1 MKLGFLI
8 SDTAERQMTRV
19 SACYELQS
27 QDWEHHSCRHLKVP
41 RKGPCLPE
49 WISANSSLLTTSPSQ
64 EVSLCRYIPDRSR
77 PDQDPACSPCSPP
90 SHPQDWTLKQTLRPA
105 PSYQAPT
112 FDPSTLPNRMENLI
126 DAFPKQLKEAL
137 EIGRKATLKAPG
149 GPYANVVVTGL
160 GGSGIGGRI
169 AAQLMHK
176 EAKCPI
182 EVYNNYYLPGY
193 VDHKSLVIACSY
205 SGNTEETLA
214 AMDQA
219 LAKGARVVVITS
231 GGTMLETAKA
241 KGLDHIV
248 IPGGNPPRTMLAYS
262 LVQQFF
268 VLHHFG
274 IIGDG
279 FEDAVKTAANMLA
292 EDKEAIKKAAMDLTE
307 KLVGKRLVIY
317 SEANTEAVSIRFR
330 QQVNEN
336 SKELCWHHAIPEMN
350 HNELVGW
357 AGGDK
362 SLAVVIF
369 RHKEDHQRTQ
379 MRMEIN
385 KSIFEKYTPN
395 VYEVWSKGDT
405 AIARQLYLI
414 NLGDW
419 VSLFW
424 AHKKGVDPSEI
435 AVINMLKGKL
445 AEVK

>member
-1 MKLGFLI
+1 
-8 SDTAERQMTRV
+8 
-19 SACYELQS
+19 
-27 QDWEHHSCRHLKVP
+27 
-41 RKGPCLPE
+41 
-49 WISANSSLLTTSPSQ
+49 
-64 EVSLCRYIPDRSR
+64 
-77 PDQDPACSPCSPP
+77 
-90 SHPQDWTLKQTLRPA
+90 
-105 PSYQAPT
+105 
-112 FDPSTLPNRMENLI
+112 MEKLI

-149 GPYANVVVTGL
+149 GPYTNVVVTGL

-205 SGNTEETLA
+205 SGNTEETMA

-219 LAKGARVVVITS
+219 LAKGARIVVITS
-231 GGTMLETAKA
+231 GGTMLEIAKA
-241 KGLDHIV
+241 KGMDHIV

-262 LVQQFF
+262 LIQQFF

-279 FEDAVKTAANMLA
+279 FEGAVKTAANMLLD
-292 EDKEAIKKAAMDLTE
+292 DKEAIKKAAMELTE

-362 SLAVVIF
+362 SLGVVIF
-369 RHKEDHQRTQ
+369 RHKEDHERTQ

-419 VSLFW
+419 VSLYW
-424 AHKKGVDPSEI
+424 AQKKGVDPSEI

-445 AEVK
+445 AVVR

>member
-1 MKLGFLI
+1 M
-8 SDTAERQMTRV
+8 
-19 SACYELQS
+19 
-27 QDWEHHSCRHLKVP
+27 
-41 RKGPCLPE
+41 
-49 WISANSSLLTTSPSQ
+49 
-64 EVSLCRYIPDRSR
+64 
-77 PDQDPACSPCSPP
+77 
-90 SHPQDWTLKQTLRPA
+90 
-105 PSYQAPT
+105 QA
-112 FDPSTLPNRMENLI
+112 LI
-126 DAFPKQLKEAL
+126 DAFPAQLKEAIT
-137 EIGRKATLKAPG
+137 IGRNARLKPAD

-169 AAQLMHK
+169 AAQLMHHV
-176 EAKCPI
+176 ASCPI

-193 VDHKSLVIACSY
+193 VGDRSLVIACSY
-205 SGNTEETLA
+205 SGNTEETIA

-219 LAKGARVVVITS
+219 LANGARVCVITS
-231 GGTMLETAKA
+231 GGSMLETAKA
-241 KGLDHIV
+241 RGLDHIV

-268 VLHHFG
+268 VLRHYG

-279 FEDAVKTAANMLA
+279 FEQDVLQAAAFLEEEKAN
-292 EDKEAIKKAAMDLTE
+292 IQKAAMDLTE

-357 AGGDK
+357 AGGDGN
-362 SLAVVIF
+362 LAVVIF
-369 RHKEDHQRTQ
+369 RHKEDHERTQ

-385 KSIFEKYTPN
+385 KGIFEKHTSHIH
-395 VYEVWSKGDT
+395 EVWSKGAS
-405 AIARQLYLI
+405 AIGRQLHLI

-419 VSLFW
+419 VSLYW
-424 AHKKGVDPSEI
+424 ANKKGVDPSEI

>member
-1 MKLGFLI
+1 
-8 SDTAERQMTRV
+8 
-19 SACYELQS
+19 
-27 QDWEHHSCRHLKVP
+27 
-41 RKGPCLPE
+41 
-49 WISANSSLLTTSPSQ
+49 
-64 EVSLCRYIPDRSR
+64 
-77 PDQDPACSPCSPP
+77 
-90 SHPQDWTLKQTLRPA
+90 
-105 PSYQAPT
+105 
-112 FDPSTLPNRMENLI
+112 MEKLI

-149 GPYANVVVTGL
+149 GPYTNVVVTGL

-205 SGNTEETLA
+205 SGNTEETMA

-219 LAKGARVVVITS
+219 LAKGARIVVITS

-241 KGLDHIV
+241 KGMDHIV

-262 LVQQFF
+262 LIQQFF

-279 FEDAVKTAANMLA
+279 FEGAVKTAANMLLD
-292 EDKEAIKKAAMDLTE
+292 DKEAIKKAAMELTE

-362 SLAVVIF
+362 SLGVVIF
-369 RHKEDHQRTQ
+369 RHKEDHERTQ

-419 VSLFW
+419 VSLYW
-424 AHKKGVDPSEI
+424 AQKKGVDPSEI
-435 AVINMLKGKL
+435 AVINMLKRKL

>member
-1 MKLGFLI
+1 MQQLIEGF
-8 SDTAERQMTRV
+8 
-19 SACYELQS
+19 
-27 QDWEHHSCRHLKVP
+27 P
-41 RKGPCLPE
+41 R
-49 WISANSSLLTTSPSQ
+49 
-64 EVSLCRYIPDRSR
+64 
-77 PDQDPACSPCSPP
+77 
-90 SHPQDWTLKQTLRPA
+90 
-105 PSYQAPT
+105 
-112 FDPSTLPNRMENLI
+112 
-126 DAFPKQLKEAL
+126 QLKEAL
-137 EIGRKATLKAPG
+137 EIGRKAQLKSPG
-149 GPYANVVVTGL
+149 GPYGNVVVTGL

-169 AAQLMHK
+169 AAQLVHK

-193 VDHKSLVIACSY
+193 VNHKSLVIACSY

-219 LAKGARVVVITS
+219 LAKGARVVTITS
-231 GGTMLETAKA
+231 GGTMLEIAKA

-268 VLHHFG
+268 VLRHFG

-279 FEDAVKTAANMLA
+279 FEGAIETAALML
-292 EDKEAIKKAAMDLTE
+292 EQDGEAIKKAAMELTE
-307 KLVGKRLVIY
+307 KLVGKRLVVY

-357 AGGDK
+357 AGADK
-362 SLAVVIF
+362 NIAVVIF
-369 RHKEDHQRTQ
+369 RHKEDHERTQ

-385 KSIFEKYTPN
+385 KGIFEKYTPHIH
-395 VYEVWSKGDT
+395 EVWSKGDT
-405 AIARQLYLI
+405 AFARQLYLI

-419 VSLFW
+419 VSLYW
-424 AHKKGVDPSEI
+424 AEKKGVDPTEI

>member
-1 MKLGFLI
+1 MQQLI
-8 SDTAERQMTRV
+8 E
-19 SACYELQS
+19 
-27 QDWEHHSCRHLKVP
+27 
-41 RKGPCLPE
+41 
-49 WISANSSLLTTSPSQ
+49 
-64 EVSLCRYIPDRSR
+64 
-77 PDQDPACSPCSPP
+77 
-90 SHPQDWTLKQTLRPA
+90 
-105 PSYQAPT
+105 
-112 FDPSTLPNRMENLI
+112 
-126 DAFPKQLKEAL
+126 AFPRQLKEAL

-149 GPYANVVVTGL
+149 GPYSNVVVTGL
-160 GGSGIGGRI
+160 GGSGIGGKI
-169 AAQLMHK
+169 AAQLAHK

-182 EVYNNYYLPGY
+182 EVYHNYYLPGY

-205 SGNTEETLA
+205 SGNTEETIA
-214 AMDQA
+214 AMGQA
-219 LAKGARVVVITS
+219 LAKGARVVVVTS
-231 GGTMLETAKA
+231 GGSMLEMAKA

-279 FEDAVKTAANMLA
+279 FEGAIKAAADLL
-292 EDKEAIKKAAMDLTE
+292 ERDKEDIKKAAMDLTE
-307 KLVGKRLVIY
+307 RLVGKQLVIY
-317 SEANTEAVSIRFR
+317 SEANTEAVCIRFR

-336 SKELCWHHAIPEMN
+336 SKVLCWHHSIPEMN

-357 AGGDK
+357 AGADK
-362 SLAVVIF
+362 NIAVVIF
-369 RHKEDHQRTQ
+369 RHKEDHERTQ

-385 KSIFEKYTPN
+385 KAVFEKYTSHIN
-395 VYEVWSKGDT
+395 EVWSKGDS
-405 AIARQLYLI
+405 AFARQLYLI

-424 AHKKGVDPSEI
+424 AQKKGVDPSEI